1 MKILFTLSIALLFV
15 VTPVYGGLLSDT
27 TGLVNRLDV
36 QTGGHTFE
44 VKTTSNFDIPN
55 FEFDKD
61 EKKLTIYISSGLE
74 NNLGEVILPRNLLS
88 GNLTFY
94 LNDQEYVP
102 QVRTNERISFV
113 TLNFTGSGDNTL
125 DIIGTEYLS
134 GLTEIT
140 IESLPS
146 DLTPSV
152 LYHDGLIYTAIIL
165 ILLIIGGIV
174 GVIILVVKRRK

>member
-1 MKILFTLSIALLFV
+1 MKILFALSIALLFV
-15 VTPVYGGLLSDT
+15 ITPVYGGLLSDA

-44 VKTTSNFDIPN
+44 VKTTSNFDIPD

-61 EKKLTIYISSGLE
+61 EKKLTLYISSGLE
-74 NNLGEVILPRNLLS
+74 NNLGEVYLPQNLLG

-102 QVRTNERISFV
+102 QVRTNEKISFV
-113 TLNFTGSGDNTL
+113 TLNFTGIGDNTL
-125 DIIGTEYLS
+125 DIVGTEYLS

-140 IESLPS
+140 TDTSP
-146 DLTPSV
+146 DLMPSV
-152 LYHDGLIYTAIIL
+152 VNEESIYTTIL
-165 ILLIIGGIV
+165 VALLIIGGIV
-174 GVIILVVKRRK
+174 GAIILAIKRRK

>member
-1 MKILFTLSIALLFV
+1 MKKILFVFV
-15 VTPVYGGLLSDT
+15 AFFFVITPVYGALSDA

-61 EKKLTIYISSGLE
+61 EKKLTLYISSGLE
-74 NNLGEVILPRNLLS
+74 NNLGEVILPQNLLG

-94 LNDQEYVP
+94 LNEQEYVP
-102 QVRTNERISFV
+102 QVRTNEKISFV
-113 TLNFTGSGDNTL
+113 TLNFTGIGDNTL
-125 DIIGTEYLS
+125 DVVGTEYLS

-140 IESLPS
+140 TDTSP
-146 DLTPSV
+146 DLMPSV
-152 LYHDGLIYTAIIL
+152 ADEESIYTTIIVA
-165 ILLIIGGIV
+165 LLIIGGIV
-174 GVIILVVKRRK
+174 GAIILAIKRRK